1 VAAGLHQEARLLI
14 GQISDTHIRPKG
26 QLYQGVADSNRMLAE
41 AIAHLHGLDRR
52 PDLVLLTGD
61 VVDKGHPDEYATA
74 RELLAELTIPY
85 LVIPGNHDHRGAF
98 RAAFADHACLPASGP
113 LHYCVDEHPVRIV
126 ALDSTVP
133 GAHHGAI
140 DQVGLEWLR
149 NTLAADR
156 AKPTL
161 VMLHHPPF
169 ASGIPY
175 MDAYALQAPERLAQV
190 IGEVDNVHLV
200 LCGHVHRQML
210 RRWAGT
216 VVCTCPSTTTEI
228 ALRLQPGARPASFMG
243 PPACM
248 LHLWDA
254 AQGMVSHI
262 SHIGDFQ
269 GPFDFA

>member
-1 VAAGLHQEARLLI
+1 MLI
-14 GQISDTHIRPKG
+14 AQISDTHVRPQG
-26 QLYQGVADSNRMLAE
+26 QLYQGVADSNRMLGE

-61 VVDKGHPDEYATA
+61 VVDQGHPDEYAMA
-74 RELLAELTIPY
+74 RALLAELTIPY
-85 LVIPGNHDHRGAF
+85 LVIPGNHDHRERF
-98 RAAFADHACLPASGP
+98 RAAFADHAWLPASGP
-113 LHYCVDEHPVRIV
+113 LHYCVDRYPVRIV

-133 GAHHGAI
+133 DAHHGAI
-140 DQVGLEWLR
+140 DAAGLQWLHA
-149 NTLAADR
+149 TLAADPAR
-156 AKPTL
+156 PTI

-175 MDAYALQAPERLAQV
+175 MDAYRLLAPERLAQV
-190 IGEVDNVHLV
+190 IQGFDHVELV

-216 VVCTCPSTTTEI
+216 VVCACPSTTTEI
-228 ALRLQPGARPASFMG
+228 ALRLAPQARPASFLA

-254 AQGMVSHI
+254 AQGMVSHA
-262 SHIGDFQ
+262 STIGRFE